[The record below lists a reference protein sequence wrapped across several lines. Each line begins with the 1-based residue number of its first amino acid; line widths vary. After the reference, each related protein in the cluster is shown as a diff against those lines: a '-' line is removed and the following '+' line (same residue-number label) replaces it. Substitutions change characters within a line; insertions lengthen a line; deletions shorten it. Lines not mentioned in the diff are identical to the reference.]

1 MRRPTILVTR
11 PAPDGTST
19 AKALAK
25 STGLPVIESPLIE
38 VATEGELPD
47 LRDIRTLIFTSR
59 NGVRAYADL
68 GGPDLPAICV
78 GEATA
83 QAARD
88 IGLSARAM
96 GGDSDALIAALL
108 ADRPEAPVMHLRGE
122 VSRGDIATRLTAGG
136 IVTRDAV
143 IYRQTLLDLTDAA
156 HALLMDRRPVILP
169 LYSPRTAARLAQI
182 IRPRAPLHVV
192 AISQAVAKAAAPLGA
207 ENKVIAD
214 TPDAPAMIR
223 AVLATLRRVEGMG
236 PPH

>member
-1 MRRPTILVTR
+1 MAPIVMITR
-11 PAPDGTST
+11 PEPEAT
-19 AKALAK
+19 ALAAQLA
-25 STGLPVIESPLIE
+25 GQGARLLVSPLQQIRFH
-38 VATEGELPD
+38 AFTLPEAPFD
-47 LRDIRTLIFTSR
+47 AIFTSR

-88 IGLSARAM
+88 IGLPARAM